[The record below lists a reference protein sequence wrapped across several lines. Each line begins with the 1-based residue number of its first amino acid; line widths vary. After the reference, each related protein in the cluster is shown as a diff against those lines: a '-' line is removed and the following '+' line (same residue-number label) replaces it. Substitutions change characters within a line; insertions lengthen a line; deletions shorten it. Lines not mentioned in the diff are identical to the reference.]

1 MKNKLL
7 LKIKNLSKDDKTVLK
22 HVIGAFLVKGGSL
35 IVSLFTMPAYL
46 AFFNDEISLG
56 LWFTLLSVLSWV
68 LNFDLGIGNG
78 LRNKL
83 TETISQGQEE
93 ETKKYL
99 SSAYIAIGII
109 CISLSVVFII
119 AANYVNWNVVF
130 NIENTVVSKKAL
142 TKTIKIVFIGIMLQL
157 FFKLITSVLYAMQ
170 KSSVNNLLSLITSII
185 TLICVLVLPSQSNE
199 QNMICM
205 AYIHALAVLL
215 PLVITTVLL
224 LFGKTLRSS
233 LPSIRA
239 FSFAHAK
246 AVLSLGTTFLFVQVV
261 YMLIMNTNEYLIT
274 LFCGNEWVTEYQI
287 YNKLF
292 SLGGT
297 IFSLAMTPIWS
308 AVTKALSQKDY
319 HWIKKIYRLLLKLS
333 LCGALIELFLV
344 AFLQIFVNIWLGEQA
359 IDVSYLYGVAFA
371 IMGSILIFNGA
382 ISSIA
387 NGIGKLKPQVIAFT
401 VGAMIKI
408 PIAWLLVRLT
418 GAWVSVVWA
427 NIAAML
433 FYCIWQPIILKKEL
447 LQFEKG
453 VSDVTIYEKNFIDN
467 GRDGVVR

>member
-7 LKIKNLSKDDKTVLK
+7 LKIKNLSQGDRTVLK

-35 IVSLFTMPAYL
+35 IISLFTMPAYL
-46 AFFNDEISLG
+46 GFFNDEISLG

-83 TETISQGQEE
+83 AETISQGQEE

-99 SSAYIAIGII
+99 SSAYVSIGII
-109 CISLSVVFII
+109 CLSLSVIFIV
-119 AANYVNWNVVF
+119 AADYVNWNVVF
-130 NIENTVVSKKAL
+130 NIESTIVSKKAL
-142 TKTIKIVFIGIMLQL
+142 IKTVKIVFIGIMLQL

-185 TLICVLVLPSQSNE
+185 TLICVLVMPSRSND

-205 AYIHALAVLL
+205 AYIHALAVLM
-215 PLVITTVLL
+215 PLVVATVLL
-224 LFGKTLRSS
+224 LCGKTLRKSI
-233 LPSIRA
+233 PSIRA
-239 FSFAHAK
+239 FSFPHAK
-246 AVLSLGTTFLFVQVV
+246 AVLSLGTTFLFVQLV

-297 IFSLAMTPIWS
+297 IFSLALTPIWS

-319 HWIKKIYRLLLKLS
+319 DWIKKIYNLLLKLS
-333 LCGALIELFLV
+333 FCGALVELLLV
-344 AFLQIFVNIWLGEQA
+344 AFLQIFVNIWLGEKA
-359 IDVSYLYGVAFA
+359 IDISYLNGVAFA

-382 ISSIA
+382 LSSIA
-387 NGIGKLKPQVIAFT
+387 NGIGKLKPQVIAYT
-401 VGAMIKI
+401 VGAIIKI
-408 PIAWLLVRLT
+408 PIAWLLVKLT
-418 GAWVSVVWA
+418 GAWVSIVWA
-427 NIAAML
+427 NVIAML
-433 FYCIWQPIILKKEL
+433 CYCILQPIILKKQIL
-447 LQFEKG
+447 RFEQE
-453 VSDVTIYEKNFIDN
+453 V
-467 GRDGVVR
+467 